1 MRVWPL
7 ASGLQEL
14 AANHRKRRWLR
25 VFVVSVTEKA
35 SEKVSGVNQRRRTNV
50 NHRSSVES
58 AEMTSKLR
66 SDVASGSVWRKPVY
80 WPSGVRHKGSVILV
94 RALILN
100 YRNLRWRCKG
110 KGTSVKS
117 EADNTNAPSR
127 GGATHKSNESLVMRL
142 EQRGRVIWSYSHVN
156 CANRRSF
163 SV

>member
-1 MRVWPL
+1 M
-7 ASGLQEL
+7 
-14 AANHRKRRWLR
+14 
-25 VFVVSVTEKA
+25 
-35 SEKVSGVNQRRRTNV
+35 SGVSQGRRVQTNC
-50 NHRSSVES
+50 RERVEKIK
-58 AEMTSKLR
+58 MTSKLKG
-66 SDVASGSVWRKPVY
+66 VVNSGKVWRKPVY

-94 RALILN
+94 RALVLN

-110 KGTSVKS
+110 KGASVKS

-127 GGATHKSNESLVMRL
+127 DGATRTSNESLVMRL